1 MLTFSIFDGRGLF
14 WENLIPKF
22 KTVQSKNLIL
32 GLIRLSEYKEFSGGV
47 HFFCFRLDIL
57 VCVICFKK
65 SKLFVEAKIW
75 NLDIFEYVEIDD
87 DFYFFSLDQ
96 KYLLWV
102 NLVQKFKI
110 VSLS

>member
-1 MLTFSIFDGRGLF
+1 MVMLTFSIFDGRGLF
-14 WENLIPKF
+14 WENLVPKF
-22 KTVQSKNLIL
+22 KTD
-32 GLIRLSEYKEFSGGV
+32 EFSGDV

-75 NLDIFEYVEIDD
+75 NLDIFEYVEFDD

-96 KYLLWV
+96 KYLFWV
-102 NLVQKFKI
+102 NLVQKSKI